1 VRRRAWAWL
10 LVVPAAMFVLVAA
23 TAPFSTFHHHLYLS
37 GTPQRF
43 AATVVRAGRSDARA
57 ALWLGNVFA
66 LSWLLVVPR
75 CLRAGLDRWA
85 PERRRLVPL
94 WRAAPT
100 VALLAGCVAL
110 LGNALALSQVGKRRP
125 PTGVTLAI
133 ASLTWTKW
141 MLYAVALAGLM
152 VLVIGP
158 LMAPVVRPTMRRL
171 FAGLDRAHADPDDAH
186 GTADTAGTAGAV
198 DAPASPRI
206 GLAVSADRVPFGSA
220 VVLGML
226 RRFDEARPDGPS
238 LFVRADSLV
247 AAAGAAP
254 IAGGWRAAASARTAE
269 RREARRD
276 GSFDAGAAW
285 ADHVGASLVRL
296 AHGPLAPFGGAGA
309 VVARCVVAAVTAAAG
324 AYVIGA
330 MLGSAIRTRAI
341 HSAFPYTDRTADTI
355 MGLRELLPLRLV
367 LPGLVLIVVGTLLHA
382 ASRRRPDL
390 EQYASAAVVGGFLL
404 VVLLLVVPIIVRYA
418 RWLLGGLPFVPRA
431 DNGALVIGCVALAV
445 LAFGVRLL
453 IVARPSFLAGRLLI
467 SAAAGVLV
475 VLIAGKAADT
485 FARGIDGAWASWPLP
500 GVDSR
505 LPVIVPA
512 LLWLGAVAIVPPH
525 RLWLFDRTR
534 RTMVAAF
541 LPGGD
546 RAWTALRPVAGPNVM
561 IVGTIGSSASVV
573 MADEGIT
580 AHSGLSDRGV
590 RVATASLPMG
600 SWWDGFPTRWTVGH
614 SMGLI
619 GLSNGAWLPNLR
631 AIQWFADPVTSPR
644 VHPGLALGRL
654 LGRHRPDRDSF
665 VHVGGGDG
673 TGVLTLIELL
683 RSRPDVAF
691 STGTGTGD
699 ARSFLAGVA
708 PLLVDI
714 GITLTVD
721 ADADAGRDAGRGTG
735 PAPSATMGRTVPASD
750 VATATMRYD
759 DGTSGL
765 LIHGVVRLDGGAAAD
780 SMNGAIARRISQHV
794 EAGHALAGRMVGLF
808 DRRTP

>member
-1 VRRRAWAWL
+1 
-10 LVVPAAMFVLVAA
+10 
-23 TAPFSTFHHHLYLS
+23 
-37 GTPQRF
+37 
-43 AATVVRAGRSDARA
+43 
-57 ALWLGNVFA
+57 
-66 LSWLLVVPR
+66 
-75 CLRAGLDRWA
+75 
-85 PERRRLVPL
+85 
-94 WRAAPT
+94 
-100 VALLAGCVAL
+100 
-110 LGNALALSQVGKRRP
+110 
-125 PTGVTLAI
+125 
-133 ASLTWTKW
+133 
-141 MLYAVALAGLM
+141 
-152 VLVIGP
+152 
-158 LMAPVVRPTMRRL
+158 
-171 FAGLDRAHADPDDAH
+171 
-186 GTADTAGTAGAV
+186 
-198 DAPASPRI
+198 
-206 GLAVSADRVPFGSA
+206 
-220 VVLGML
+220 
-226 RRFDEARPDGPS
+226 
-238 LFVRADSLV
+238 
-247 AAAGAAP
+247 
-254 IAGGWRAAASARTAE
+254 
-269 RREARRD
+269 
-276 GSFDAGAAW
+276 
-285 ADHVGASLVRL
+285 
-296 AHGPLAPFGGAGA
+296 
-309 VVARCVVAAVTAAAG
+309 
-324 AYVIGA
+324 VIGA
-330 MLGSAIRTRAI
+330 MLGGATRTRAI

-390 EQYASAAVVGGFLL
+390 EQYASATVVGGFLL

-467 SAAAGVLV
+467 SVAAGVLV
-475 VLIAGKAADT
+475 VLIAGKVADT

-534 RTMVAAF
+534 RTMVGAF
-541 LPGGD
+541 LPSGD
-546 RAWTALRPVAGPNVM
+546 RAWTALRPVVGPNVM
-561 IVGTIGSSASVV
+561 IVGTVGSSASVV

-654 LGRHRPDRDSF
+654 LGRHRPDRDAV

-691 STGTGTGD
+691 STGTGTGTGD
-699 ARSFLAGVA
+699 ARSFLTGVA

-721 ADADAGRDAGRGTG
+721 TDTDGDADGDADARRGTG
-735 PAPSATMGRTVPASD
+735 PAASATMGRTVPASD

-765 LIHGVVRLDGGAAAD
+765 LIHGVVRLGSGAAAGPI
-780 SMNGAIARRISQHV
+780 NGPINGPIARRISQHV